1 VTISSTD
8 PRLKRVGTRQQYQ
21 MQISLS
27 ADHAGVIIA
36 GGLTDAQGNS
46 STPVGSYFVRVNTGI
61 RLPCTV
67 NSSGVITPPGRG
79 GCEVTVRWPV
89 AQANSNFTNA
99 ISNPTNFIEA
109 RIFLQVV
116 A

>member
-36 GGLTDAQGNS
+36 GGLTDARGNN
-46 STPVGSYFVRVNTGI
+46 STPVGSYFVYGSTQEFV
-61 RLPCTV
+61 CTV
-67 NSSGVITPPGRG
+67 NSSGVITPTGRG

-99 ISNPTNFIEA
+99 TSNPTNFIEA
-109 RIFLQVV
+109 RV
-116 A
+116 ALTVTA